1 MINLKGFSRALLAAA
16 RLMPKAWARLATI
29 AVAALLIAA
38 PRPASAATPCGT
50 DIVNVASVTMWS
62 GPIDQIG
69 YELSYNVSA
78 TVRVICPITA
88 IVKYAV
94 PKVVAA
100 GGLVTFYICI
110 DNQRMAADGSVWN
123 ITVTDR
129 LPYGMALDNAS
140 MITYGYGVGALANTD
155 IAWSASLAGPWTL
168 WSVLAPPAGQ
178 AAPFYL
184 RWRVP
189 MVGTIK
195 SGCVAYRATVQ

>member
-1 MINLKGFSRALLAAA
+1 MINLKGFSRALF
-16 RLMPKAWARLATI
+16 ATT
-29 AVAALLIAA
+29 LLIAA
-38 PRPASAATPCGT
+38 PRLASAATPCGT
-50 DIVNVASVTMWS
+50 NIVNVASVTMWS

-129 LPYGMALDNAS
+129 LPYGMAFDANS
-140 MITYGYGVGALANTD
+140 MLAFNYGTGAMVAND
-155 IAWSASLAGPWTL
+155 LGWSTSLAGPWTL
-168 WSVLAPPAGQ
+168 GQPAGNSV
-178 AAPFYL
+178 APLYL

-189 MVGTIK
+189 MIGTIK